1 MDAGDVAIAVLAA
14 GKASR
19 FGSDKLMVQ
28 MDGVPLGLLAAQ
40 RLAML
45 PSAAHIAVCQPGAAI
60 APQYASMGYAI
71 VENPDADQGLSGS
84 LHLAVKAA
92 SATQAKA
99 LLVLLADMPFVDA
112 DHVQRLIA
120 ACDGDIKASSDGKH
134 NMPPA
139 IFSRPTWPLLLATK
153 GDSGARDI
161 LANAQTL
168 TAPDGM
174 LRDIDTPDDLVA
186 SKAPLHR
193 IGQTT

>member
-1 MDAGDVAIAVLAA
+1 MDAGDVVIAVLAA

-19 FGSDKLMVQ
+19 FGSDKLMAQ
-28 MDGVPLGLLAAQ
+28 LDGVPLGRLGAQ

-45 PSAAHIAVCQPGAAI
+45 PFAGHIAVCQPGAAI
-60 APQYASMGYAI
+60 AAQYASLGYAI
-71 VENPDADQGLSGS
+71 VENPEAGQGLSGS
-84 LHLAVKAA
+84 LHLAVNAA
-92 SATQAKA
+92 RGTQAKA
-99 LLVLLADMPFVDA
+99 LLIVLADMPFVDA

-120 ACDGDIKASSDGKH
+120 ACDGDIIASSDGKH

-139 IFSRPTWPLLLATK
+139 IFPRPTWPLLLATK

-186 SKAPLHR
+186 LKARLHR
-193 IGQTT
+193 IGHPT

>member
-14 GKASR
+14 GRASR
-19 FGSDKLMVQ
+19 FGSDKLMAQLDEVA
-28 MDGVPLGLLAAQ
+28 LGILAAQ

-45 PSAAHIAVCQPGAAI
+45 PGGGHIAVCQPGAAI
-60 APQYASMGYAI
+60 ADQYASLGYAI
-71 VENPDADQGLSGS
+71 VENPCADEGLSGS

-92 SATQAKA
+92 SGTQAKA

-120 ACDGDIKASSDGKH
+120 ACDGDMMASSDGKH

-139 IFSRPTWPLLLATK
+139 IFPRPTWPLLLATK

-161 LANAQTL
+161 LANAKTL

-186 SKAPLHR
+186 LNARLHR
-193 IGQTT
+193 IGHPT